1 MGFLALHKKLNKRNY
16 MMSRVLPTMVTD
28 VGHCLSLILMTL
40 VSVPI
45 SVPSIYVALHVYDP
59 ESRGRPLSL

>member
-1 MGFLALHKKLNKRNY
+1 
-16 MMSRVLPTMVTD
+16 MMSRVLPTIVTD

-45 SVPSIYVALHVYDP
+45 SVPSIYEALHVYDP
-59 ESRGRPLSL
+59 ESRGRPLTL